1 MLAFSG
7 DEEFGG
13 WRQVV
18 FPPLAALAMAVTA
31 GGLRH
36 RAFSFGQLLALL
48 ACACG
53 LVTATEPSLL
63 PIVAAVAGALGVGL
77 RHLRTWLLGR
87 RLGRPGTGGLAVES
101 SVRAVLRWTL
111 AILVASAVVALPL
124 SREIWG

>member
-1 MLAFSG
+1 MTAMEDFSRLLSEG
-7 DEEFGG
+7 
-13 WRQVV
+13 Q
-18 FPPLAALAMAVTA
+18 MT
-31 GGLRH
+31 
-36 RAFSFGQLLALL
+36 RAEILKR
-48 ACACG
+48 
-53 LVTATEPSLL
+53 
-63 PIVAAVAGALGVGL
+63 AGALGVGL